1 MLSKVK
7 KLVSL
12 IYDKFD
18 SKIYVRNKKYGLGL
32 FSAIVS
38 IAFLFGGDGLDEN
51 EPDPTE
57 KSSEQQQE
65 RKNDEDNLLGYF

>member
-1 MLSKVK
+1 M
-7 KLVSL
+7 
-12 IYDKFD
+12 
-18 SKIYVRNKKYGLGL
+18 RNKKYGLGL